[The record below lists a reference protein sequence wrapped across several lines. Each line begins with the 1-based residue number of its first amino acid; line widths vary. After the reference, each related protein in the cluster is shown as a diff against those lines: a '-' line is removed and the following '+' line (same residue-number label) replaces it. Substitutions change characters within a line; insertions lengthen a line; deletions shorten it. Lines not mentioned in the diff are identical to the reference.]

1 MQDQTNVGPVV
12 AVNEGDDS
20 SYSQQRRLGA
30 NPAGDSPRTRLN
42 DVASR
47 EYMAGILDRA
57 LNQPRGGFAER
68 GKLRNGGQRRVQSQ
82 SSDNVLVMSFDG
94 CVFTNC
100 SQGDYKD
107 RFPTYGLITA
117 LTEYNKIEVSNSL
130 FVNNVYNGLTPY
142 GVTGYAISSNSS
154 DVVVSD
160 TCFLDNDFVGYGV
173 VELYGGGDD
182 GDGTYEFTNNF
193 VTGDDGTQCPFAAIM
208 GAATRPDEILSADAV
223 TVSSCVAA
231 EASACGASIY
241 ASWLA
246 STSSRR

>member
-1 MQDQTNVGPVV
+1 VGPVV
-12 AVNEGDDS
+12 AVNEGYDS
-20 SYSQQRRLGA
+20 SYYQQRLLRTTS
-30 NPAGDSPRTRLN
+30 PAGDSPRDRLN
-42 DVASR
+42 YVMSR
-47 EYMAGILDRA
+47 EYMAGILSRA
-57 LNQPRGGFAER
+57 LNPPRDGAAER
-68 GKLRNGGQRRVQSQ
+68 GRLRGGDQRRVQTQ

-100 SQGDYKD
+100 SQGDYGD

-117 LTEYNKIEVSNSL
+117 LTKYNKIEVSNSL
-130 FVNNVYNGLTPY
+130 FVNNVYDGLTPY

-182 GDGTYEFTNNF
+182 GDGDSTYEFTNNF